1 MKELDEI
8 KAIALEYGKREAPS
22 ILAKG
27 EGAEAM
33 SIIDAAFEL
42 GLPVIEDDALQRLL
56 SGVDIGEEV
65 PESLYRAVAVVLA
78 WVFWLRG
85 EEPGSG

>member
-1 MKELDEI
+1 MLRLNWGCLLSKT
-8 KAIALEYGKREAPS
+8 RPCN
-22 ILAKG
+22 
-27 EGAEAM
+27 
-33 SIIDAAFEL
+33 
-42 GLPVIEDDALQRLL
+42 VLL

-85 EEPGSG
+85 DEPGRG

>member
-1 MKELDEI
+1 
-8 KAIALEYGKREAPS
+8 
-22 ILAKG
+22 
-27 EGAEAM
+27 M

-42 GLPVIEDDALQRLL
+42 GLPVIEDENLQRLL

-85 EEPGSG
+85 DEPGGG